1 MFIDKIIEENPK
13 SDGEDIES
21 KCTELIE
28 VKDAIKRLNGESK
41 TAVIL
46 KKNDNNY
53 MIIGGGNKGYV
64 VTAMVN
70 GKNYSM
76 SNKFDVVKESS
87 EISVGGKV
95 KIYPSRK
102 VHNLDRVLESA
113 KHFASRGT
121 LAQTFNWETI

>member
-1 MFIDKIIEENPK
+1 MIIEENPK
-13 SDGEDIES
+13 SDGEDIEN
-21 KCTELIE
+21 KCTELIQ
-28 VKDAIKRLNGESK
+28 VKDAIERLNGESK

-53 MIIGGGNKGYV
+53 MIIGGGKNKAYV

-70 GKNYSM
+70 GKNYAM
-76 SNKFDVVKESS
+76 SNKFDVVKEAS
-87 EISVGGKV
+87 EINVGGKT
-95 KIYPSRK
+95 KNYPSRK

-113 KHFASRGT
+113 KHFASRGS